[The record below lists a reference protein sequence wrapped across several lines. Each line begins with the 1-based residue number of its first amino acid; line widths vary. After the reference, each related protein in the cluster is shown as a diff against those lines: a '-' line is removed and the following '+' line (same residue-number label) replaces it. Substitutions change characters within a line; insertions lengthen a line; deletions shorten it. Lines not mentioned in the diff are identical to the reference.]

1 MISDEVMSFLK
12 TKTRDSQYFQ
22 TPSLESMTLLG
33 ADLVFMK
40 WDENEKKSRGQPLLS
55 AGKETDKN
63 VFTVNAE

>member
-1 MISDEVMSFLK
+1 
-12 TKTRDSQYFQ
+12 
-22 TPSLESMTLLG
+22 MTLIG

-40 WDENEKKSRGQPLLS
+40 WDENERKSRGQPLLS